1 MQKLFPT
8 VLFLTWHMFI
18 LWAKGIK
25 WVLLHWFQIS
35 SADSTRARALAQ
47 WLLPTWLSSLLI
59 NLNPSES
66 CNYHFDGL
74 FPTNWKITTW
84 QLPLILL
91 AAESCFTFRLNF
103 WFQIFQSQEQDW
115 FVFSGINQV
124 QKKKSW
130 YILQKI
136 KKLTNYFCKS
146 CKMQCK
152 SCKI

>member
-35 SADSTRARALAQ
+35 SADSTWARALAQ

-74 FPTNWKITTW
+74 FSTNWKITTW

-91 AAESCFTFRLNF
+91 AAESCFTFRLYF
-103 WFQIFQSQEQDW
+103 WFQIFQSQEQ

-124 QKKKSW
+124 QKKIKTKKILVYPSENKEANW
-130 YILQKI
+130 LLLQKLQNI
-136 KKLTNYFCKS
+136 
-146 CKMQCK
+146 MW
-152 SCKI
+152 